1 MGAVRLNTDNQRFHL
16 NANEHPADNHNRSR
30 GMALAGRDSMKTY
43 KRLYSKLCTYTNLE
57 SAFRK
62 AKKRKSTRP
71 YVIEFE
77 KDLKENLFQ
86 LQNELQ
92 NETYRPQPLK
102 TFILRDPKTR
112 KISVSSF
119 RDRIVHHALIQIIGP
134 IFEKS
139 FIYDSYANRVG
150 KGTSA
155 ALRRFVFFKRKAT
168 HNGQK
173 LPYTLNCNHV
183 CGYALKADIKHYFET
198 VNHTVLIE
206 IISKKIK
213 DEKIISLIEKI
224 LSNYT
229 TKEQRKGMPLGN
241 WTSQFFAN
249 IYLDRLDYFVKHQ
262 LQAEYYLR
270 YVDDFIILHKD
281 RKILGRYQEKID
293 FFLKERLKL
302 ELHPDK
308 SKILS
313 LAKAIP
319 FLGYREFYHCR
330 LLRKRNLRTVKSLM
344 IKLQEEY
351 SSEKINK
358 KELKEIIFGWVGY
371 LREADTY
378 NLRNNLFRPF
388 KDLNLTL

>member
-134 IFEKS
+134 IFEKT

-150 KGTSA
+150 KGTLA
-155 ALRRFVFFKRKAT
+155 ALDRFDYFKRKASHSNT
-168 HNGQK
+168 K
-173 LPYTLNCNHV
+173 NCFV
-183 CGYALKADIKHYFET
+183 LKADIRHYFET
-198 VNHTVLIE
+198 VDHNILLDLIWR
-206 IISKKIK
+206 KVN
-213 DEKIISLIEKI
+213 DVKIIWLIKQI
-224 LSNYT
+224 LKNYSG
-229 TKEQRKGMPLGN
+229 KNFGKGMPLGSYI
-241 WTSQFFAN
+241 SQFFAN
-249 IYLDRLDYFVKHQ
+249 VYLNHLAYFVKYQ
-262 LQAEYYLR
+262 LRAKYYLR
-270 YVDDFIILHKD
+270 YVDDFAVLDNSKG
-281 RKILGRYQEKID
+281 LLNRY
-293 FFLKERLKL
+293 KERINVFLDSQLLLKL
-302 ELHPDK
+302 HPEK
-308 SKILS
+308 SRISLLS
-313 LAKAIP
+313 KGISL
-319 FLGYREFYHCR
+319 LGFRNFYYHR
-330 LLRKRNLRTVKSLM
+330 LLLKKNLRQFQSKYALHCQQYQT
-344 IKLQEEY
+344 
-351 SSEKINK
+351 
-358 KELKEIIFGWVGY
+358 G
-371 LREADTY
+371 EADY
-378 NLRNNLFRPF
+378 NKIYNFLVF
-388 KDLNLTL
+388 